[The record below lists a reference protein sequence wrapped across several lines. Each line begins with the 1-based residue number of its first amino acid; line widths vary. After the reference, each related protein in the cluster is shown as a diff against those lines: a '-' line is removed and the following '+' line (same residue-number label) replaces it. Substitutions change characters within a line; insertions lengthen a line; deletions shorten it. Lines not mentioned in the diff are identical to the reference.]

1 MAKCLLWPSLQVAI
15 MAPSGAQ
22 SKLLFQKIEDL
33 AKHKV
38 DSIKNKSNV
47 FYNEVRKGPNSDGFH
62 HDDTYYLELFNG
74 STIVTFNQDPKRN
87 VGKRAHIIVKI
98 IAMAYSNVRTN

>member
-1 MAKCLLWPSLQVAI
+1 

-22 SKLLFQKIEDL
+22 SKLLFQKIEDI

-47 FYNEVRKGPNSDGFH
+47 FYNEVRKGPNSDG
-62 HDDTYYLELFNG
+62 LNG
-74 STIVTFNQDPKRN
+74 GPALKT
-87 VGKRAHIIVKI
+87 H
-98 IAMAYSNVRTN
+98 

>member
-1 MAKCLLWPSLQVAI
+1 MWTASNVCVAASRSSGKSFLMAVYLMTRALLWPSLQVAI

-22 SKLLFQKIEDL
+22 SKLLFQKIEDI

-47 FYNEVRKGPNSDGFH
+47 FYNEVKKGPNSDG
-62 HDDTYYLELFNG
+62 LNG
-74 STIVTFNQDPKRN
+74 GPALKT
-87 VGKRAHIIVKI
+87 H
-98 IAMAYSNVRTN
+98 